1 MRIQFCGADRT
12 VTGSC
17 HLIEVNGLRLFLDMG
32 MYQGPREQARR
43 LNTWL
48 PEDALSA
55 DAIILS
61 HGHLDHCGKIPVF
74 TRAGFAGPIYCT
86 PATSEVAR
94 VVLQDAAE
102 IQEEDSNYL
111 NRRDRAPGEAPVQP
125 LYVSSDI
132 PPVLRQM
139 RRVRYGQKT
148 EVGPSVWFTFFDA
161 GHILGSAYVIL
172 EWQENGTG
180 PMLSLLFTADVG
192 RYDSPIIRDPAEIPH
207 PVDFV
212 ITESTYGGKQHG
224 EMNDVGPQL
233 LQAVRDCIQR
243 RSRLIVPAF
252 AVGRTQTI
260 LWYIQRF
267 IQNGEIPALPVYVDS
282 PMGVEI
288 SRIHAEY
295 PESYDEETKAAIGHK
310 DLFGTSRVNF
320 ARTSQDSRKING
332 DHGPCVIIAS
342 SPTCEFGRVLHH
354 LKLSIERK
362 DDIVIFVG
370 WTPPN
375 TLGRRLQSGQE
386 RVRIYDRWYTV
397 ACDLRTIHGLSAHA
411 DADEL
416 VRFLRPTITPKT
428 QFYIVHGEPEQSE
441 QFAARLLAE
450 GASRVDIPAMET
462 MAMAV

>member
-1 MRIQFCGADRT
+1 
-12 VTGSC
+12 
-17 HLIEVNGLRLFLDMG
+17 
-32 MYQGPREQARR
+32 
-43 LNTWL
+43 
-48 PEDALSA
+48 
-55 DAIILS
+55 
-61 HGHLDHCGKIPVF
+61 
-74 TRAGFAGPIYCT
+74 
-86 PATSEVAR
+86 
-94 VVLQDAAE
+94 
-102 IQEEDSNYL
+102 
-111 NRRDRAPGEAPVQP
+111 
-125 LYVSSDI
+125 
-132 PPVLRQM
+132 M
-139 RRVRYGQKT
+139 RRARYGQKV
-148 EVGPSVWFTFFDA
+148 ELGPSVWFTFHDA

-172 EWQENGTG
+172 EWQENGAG
-180 PMLSLLFTADVG
+180 PVRSLLFTADVG
-192 RYDSPIIRDPAEIPH
+192 RYNTPIIRDPVDLPH
-207 PVDFV
+207 AVDFV
-212 ITESTYGGKQHG
+212 ITESTYGGKRHG

-243 RSRLIVPAF
+243 RSRLIIPAF

-267 IQNGEIPALPVYVDS
+267 IQNGDIPPIPIHVDS

-320 ARTSQDSRKING
+320 ARTAQDSRKING

-362 DDIVIFVG
+362 DDIVVFVG

-411 DADEL
+411 DGDEL
-416 VRFLRPTITPKT
+416 IRFLRPTINPKT
-428 QFYIVHGEPEQSE
+428 QFYVVHGEPEQSE
-441 QFAARLLAE
+441 AFASRLLSE